1 MLNLL
6 YRTTQ
11 DHLKTLLFSLIS
23 IEKSNFPTPKKKKVI
38 PPKEKKNYYYFDD
51 METF

>member
-1 MLNLL
+1 MLYLL

-11 DHLKTLLFSLIS
+11 DHLKTLLSSLIS
-23 IEKSNFPTPKKKKVI
+23 IEKSNFPTPKKKVI